1 MFAMDEMIYD
11 FGVILP
17 RILAGC
23 KNGIIDHV
31 KKLLIVTEKNIVA
44 GCGSGYISLHG
55 TNLSIKLLSEE
66 RVIVNGEIDVIE
78 IFHNKG

>member
-1 MFAMDEMIYD
+1 MDEMIYD
-11 FGVILP
+11 FGVNLP
-17 RILAGC
+17 RILAGG
-23 KNGIIDHV
+23 KTGIIDHV